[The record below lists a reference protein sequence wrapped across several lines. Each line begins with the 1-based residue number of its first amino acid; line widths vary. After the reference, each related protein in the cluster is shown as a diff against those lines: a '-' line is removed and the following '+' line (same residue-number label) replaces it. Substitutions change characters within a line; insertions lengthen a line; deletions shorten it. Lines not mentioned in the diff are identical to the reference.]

1 MGFATVEMPFQAG
14 QHVNCTFANHD
25 AYLRTGT
32 SNGPAVW
39 ASSRPLMLPDGQLV
53 WSLQFATYASM
64 TLTPILLPSLHFTDF
79 EQLIPTIA
87 LHYQMELVHYSEFE
101 YSLIAFVIKAI
112 LLKRLSMAGVTGFAI
127 TLELV

>member
-1 MGFATVEMPFQAG
+1 MVAVGCTQGDLLDWTASSYQNTVEGVLFIYEIDHIKETGEWLRRLREEAIRGQVGFATVEMPFQAG

-53 WSLQFATYASM
+53 
-64 TLTPILLPSLHFTDF
+64 
-79 EQLIPTIA
+79 
-87 LHYQMELVHYSEFE
+87 
-101 YSLIAFVIKAI
+101 
-112 LLKRLSMAGVTGFAI
+112 
-127 TLELV
+127 